1 MTKFF
6 SIPAEARQLPFW
18 RLVLTGA
25 VSSLLLTFGG
35 LGGILHAP
43 KSQLRL
49 RFGPPSDALATSWG
63 VRGEALGQG

>member
-1 MTKFF
+1 ML
-6 SIPAEARQLPFW
+6 A
-18 RLVLTGA
+18 GA
-25 VSSLLLTFGG
+25 MSSLLLTFGG